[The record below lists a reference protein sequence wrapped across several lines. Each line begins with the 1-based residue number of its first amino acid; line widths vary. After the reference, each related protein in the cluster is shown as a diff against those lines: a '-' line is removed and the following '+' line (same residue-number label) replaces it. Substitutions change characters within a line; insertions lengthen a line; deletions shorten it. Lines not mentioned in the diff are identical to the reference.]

1 MPGMADVTGDS
12 LSASLIRTA
21 FLAQTRW
28 KAMQSR
34 TARRYMEYHALSASL
49 DLFKPGAIVPWVS
62 YLFPTELL
70 TSYKITPMIPEIGSA
85 TLTGSD
91 LRGAVETA
99 AARMPLA
106 RDVCSYHRIALAAVE
121 NDMLPAPTMCL
132 GTTPLCLGKEC
143 LLEMLAIR
151 YNVPFR
157 EIRVP
162 LPPDEGETAP
172 AVVADVA
179 EQMRMLHEDIGLWT
193 GRKPDLQR
201 AIRLSNR
208 ASAAWGRIMAE
219 RLAGRWRWT
228 VAAPL
233 PPSSWATSGGLKR
246 APRTSNA
253 CRASAAAVT
262 SGARADGGRRL
273 KRLLWLHTVPHHDSG
288 LFELIRAHDAVVIF
302 EEMGQMHLETV
313 DPDDPFPGLAKRL
326 TDNVLWA
333 APPAGPGW
341 AWPWPSSS
349 RSRAVH
355 FNHWGCR
362 HGLGSVPVLRSAFM
376 EAGIPFS
383 PSTVTPL
390 SMGVRS
396 RRNPVRPWKASW
408 NCSRSRLKHRVAA
421 QSSAQRSI
429 PAWINCVAACI
440 REGDGYPARLDRT
453 RSGRTDIRHEIESAH
468 GERAVGRE
476 FGLSH

>member
-21 FLAQTRW
+21 FLTQTRW

-49 DLFKPGAIVPWVS
+49 DLFKPGAVVPWVS

-91 LRGAVETA
+91 LRGAVEAA

-143 LLEMLAIR
+143 LLEMLATR
-151 YNVPFR
+151 HDVPFR
-157 EIRVP
+157 EIHVP

-172 AVVADVA
+172 AIVADVA
-179 EQMRMLHEDIGLWT
+179 EQMRTLHEDIGLWT

-208 ASAAWGRIMAE
+208 ASAAWGRVMAE
-219 RLAGRWRWT
+219 RLAGRLEMDGRRTFAT
-228 VAAPL
+228 VFLGQLLWGTEEGAKDFERLQSERGRRDLLAPVL
-233 PPSSWATSGGLKR
+233 
-246 APRTSNA
+246 
-253 CRASAAAVT
+253 
-262 SGARADGGRRL
+262 DGGRRL
-273 KRLLWLHTVPHHDSG
+273 KRLLWLHTVPHHDSE
-288 LFELIRAHDAVVIF
+288 LFELIRARDAVVIF

-326 TDNVLWA
+326 TDNVLW
-333 APPAGPGW
+333 G
-341 AWPWPSSS
+341 SSA
-349 RSRAVH
+349 RRARLDVALAKQLKVEGAVH

-362 HGLGSVPVLRSAFM
+362 HGLGSVPVLRAAFM
-376 EAGIPFS
+376 EAGIPFLAIDGDALGHGG
-383 PSTVTPL
+383 PQQEK
-390 SMGVRS
+390 S
-396 RRNPVRPWKASW
+396 RQAM
-408 NCSRSRLKHRVAA
+408 
-421 QSSAQRSI
+421 
-429 PAWINCVAACI
+429 
-440 REGDGYPARLDRT
+440 
-453 RSGRTDIRHEIESAH
+453 ESFL
-468 GERAVGRE
+468 E
-476 FGLSH
+476 LL